1 MNFDVNA
8 SVKMEYKDCAVVLND
23 IHDQAEPKRNG
34 NNNND
39 PPSSTYVNGQ
49 LQSTEIKREPIE
61 ETIPNGRGG
70 ESDAGNDDGTDDD
83 DDGEF
88 VFEYE
93 EAERPLPPL
102 YLLKDEAAADKWV
115 LMTDLCN
122 ILKLRSKEAVMRQI
136 CSNATPVN
144 SINQT
149 TNTNSTGPVVNTPTA
164 NNTTNT
170 TTASATS
177 NGTTTNGST
186 TANSNRELIRELKL
200 EDFLSRASC
209 LQLLYAGEK
218 LNINSNKVVLVKY
231 NENVRNLLQVQTLV
245 TKI

>member
-1 MNFDVNA
+1 M
-8 SVKMEYKDCAVVLND
+8 
-23 IHDQAEPKRNG
+23 
-34 NNNND
+34 
-39 PPSSTYVNGQ
+39 
-49 LQSTEIKREPIE
+49 
-61 ETIPNGRGG
+61 
-70 ESDAGNDDGTDDD
+70 ESDTRNDDGTDDD

-149 TNTNSTGPVVNTPTA
+149 TNANSTGLVANTPA
-164 NNTTNT
+164 AINTTNT
-170 TTASATS
+170 TTASGTP
-177 NGTTTNGST
+177 NGTTTNGS
-186 TANSNRELIRELKL
+186 NSSATNTNRELIRELKL